1 MMNSASCIISQASK
15 YCEPSAAEEKK
26 LASVAAHVIRL
37 VRKFRSPHIVDIV
50 AGGSFAKGTWIKG
63 DADLDIFV
71 RIMPSVDKVEFE
83 RLGKA
88 IGLRT
93 LKNYETRIRYSEH
106 PYVEAFVRKVRVNIV
121 PCYDVEK
128 GKWRSAADRSPFH
141 TEYILRKM
149 NHQKK
154 KEVRLLKK
162 FLKSIGVYG
171 AEIARGGIS
180 GYVTEI
186 LILKYGSFISTIQG
200 VADIASERQ
209 VISIDEVDKDILKT
223 FQSKIVII
231 DPIDQR
237 RNLGAAISAESLAKF
252 ILAARAFI
260 HRPSLKFFEPMKNP
274 AARRNKLYSN
284 LLIVEFK
291 YRDRSPDT
299 IWGQLKKTLSSI
311 SKQLKLAHFNV
322 IRATC
327 ITDEAGLASFVFLL
341 QSLKLPNYIERI
353 GPEVFRK
360 KESFEFI
367 SKNFNDSL
375 LFWTNE
381 EMRIIGLFKARV
393 TEADDYL
400 RSLFQERSQNA
411 GITRGLKED
420 LQNDTLKIYTGK
432 EKGMIKGIVRDAV
445 NEVITTERYISQP

>member
-1 MMNSASCIISQASK
+1 MSSASSVIMQASK
-15 YCEPSAAEEKK
+15 YCEPSAVEEKK
-26 LASVAAHVIRL
+26 LTSVAVHVMQL
-37 VRKFRSPHIVDIV
+37 VSRFRSPHVVDIV

-63 DADLDIFV
+63 DVDLDIFV
-71 RIMPSVDKVEFE
+71 RIRPSVDKEEFE
-83 RLGKA
+83 RLGKS
-88 IGLRT
+88 IGLQT
-93 LKNYETRIRYSEH
+93 LGNYETRIRYSEH

-141 TEYILRKM
+141 TEYILGKM
-149 NHQKK
+149 NHQMK

-162 FLKSIGVYG
+162 FLKSVGVYG
-171 AEIARGGIS
+171 SEIAKGGIS

-186 LILKYGSFISTIQG
+186 LVLKYGSFISTLQAI
-200 VADIASERQ
+200 ADITKERQ
-209 VISIDEVDKDILKT
+209 VISIGEVDKDILKT
-223 FQSKIVII
+223 FQSKIIII
-231 DPIDQR
+231 DPIDHR

-260 HRPSLKFFEPMKNP
+260 HRPSLEFFSTMKKRTP
-274 AARRNKLYSN
+274 RRSKLYSN

-299 IWGQLKKTLSSI
+299 IWGQLKRTLSSL

-327 ITDEAGLASFVFLL
+327 ITDEAGIAGFVFLL
-341 QSLKLPNYIERI
+341 QSVKLPNYFERT

-367 SKNFNDSL
+367 SKNSKDSL

-381 EMRIIGLFKARV
+381 EMRIIGLFKTRV
-393 TEADDYL
+393 TDAVNYL
-400 RSLFQERSQNA
+400 RLLFREGSQGV
-411 GITRGLKED
+411 GITRGLRED
-420 LQNDTLKIYTGK
+420 LQNGTLRIYTGK
-432 EKGMIKGIVRDAV
+432 ERGIKGIVKDAV
-445 NEVITTERYISQP
+445 NEVITTELFISQS